1 MNLSPSSSTKL
12 TDNVFLIS
20 HRSGQPG
27 TARTQ
32 DQLVKALSASFP
44 NRLQHYKFHCGLT
57 GSRAAEE
64 TQRTRMFLYSSIAVA
79 LCAALSQKRFFI
91 FENGI
96 TSLNFARRQ
105 DLLNGR
111 TTRTTHP
118 KTIHLLQRLF
128 SEIVGAAIMDFRELP
143 LSLV

>member
-1 MNLSPSSSTKL
+1 MQGCGDLDSHGNGLKL
-12 TDNVFLIS
+12 
-20 HRSGQPG
+20 
-27 TARTQ
+27 
-32 DQLVKALSASFP
+32 
-44 NRLQHYKFHCGLT
+44 
-57 GSRAAEE
+57 RAVRDDDVNA
-64 TQRTRMFLYSSIAVA
+64 FA
-79 LCAALSQKRFFI
+79 FFI

-143 LSLV
+143 LTGC